1 MLDVAGTQS
10 HYPENMSSEG
20 INRLTMI
27 PEGKPNMSEQ
37 SKKQA
42 STTATGAIALSDGTI
57 FLGTGAGAE
66 GVHVGELCFNTAI
79 TGYQEILTDPSY
91 SSQIVLFTFPHI
103 GNVGSNPDDHEESSA
118 PGANGACGTIF
129 REPITPASNWRSGEE
144 FGDWLARRNIV
155 ALSGVDTRAITR
167 LVREQ
172 GMQKAA
178 ICNKP
183 DGNIDLDALVEAA
196 RGWQG
201 LETADLAA
209 DVDTDTPFE
218 NAQRLWQVA
227 GGFSDMENADHH
239 VVVVDFGVKKNI
251 LRNLAQVGIR
261 TSVVNGD
268 ATAEEIFALN
278 PDGVVFSNGPG
289 DPAATI
295 ARSGDMIRAVI
306 DKGRPILGICL
317 GHQLLALSLGAKT
330 MKMAQGHHGANH
342 PVKDL
347 ATGKVEIVSMN
358 HGFTVD
364 PSTLPAG
371 VEESH
376 RSLFDGTNSGL
387 AVNDRPIISV
397 QHHPEASPGP
407 QDSFYLFQRFADLMA
422 AHKA

>member
-1 MLDVAGTQS
+1 
-10 HYPENMSSEG
+10 
-20 INRLTMI
+20 MI
-27 PEGKPNMSEQ
+27 PEGKPDMSEH

-42 STTATGAIALSDGTI
+42 SSTATGAIALADGTI
-57 FLGTGAGAE
+57 FLGKGAGAE

-91 SSQIVLFTFPHI
+91 SSQIVLFTFPHV
-103 GNVGSNPDDHEESSA
+103 GNVGANPDDHEESSG

-129 REPITPASNWRSGEE
+129 REPITAASNWRSGEE
-144 FGDWLARRNIV
+144 FGTWLTRRNIV

-167 LVREQ
+167 IVRDK
-172 GMQKAA
+172 GMQKSA
-178 ICNKP
+178 ICHKP
-183 DGNIDLDALVEAA
+183 DGNIDLDALIETA
-196 RGWQG
+196 RAWNG

-209 DVDTDTPFE
+209 DVDTEAPFE
-218 NAQRLWQVA
+218 NTQRLWQIS
-227 GGFSDMENADHH
+227 GGYSDMADAKHH

-251 LRNLAQVGIR
+251 LRNLAQAGIR
-261 TSVVNGD
+261 ASIVNGD
-268 ATAEEIFALN
+268 ATADEIFALN

-306 DKGRPILGICL
+306 DKGLPILGICL
-317 GHQLLALSLGAKT
+317 GHQLLALALGAKT
-330 MKMAQGHHGANH
+330 MKMSQGHHGANH

-347 ATGKVEIVSMN
+347 VTGKVEIVSMN

-364 PSTLPAG
+364 PATLPEG

-387 AVNDRPIISV
+387 AVKDRPIISV

-422 AHKA
+422 AHQA

>member
-306 DKGRPILGICL
+306 DKGLPILGICL

-330 MKMAQGHHGANH
+330 IKMAQGHHGANH

>member
-306 DKGRPILGICL
+306 NKGLPILGICL

-330 MKMAQGHHGANH
+330 IKMAQGHHGANH

>member
-387 AVNDRPIISV
+387 AVKDRPIISV